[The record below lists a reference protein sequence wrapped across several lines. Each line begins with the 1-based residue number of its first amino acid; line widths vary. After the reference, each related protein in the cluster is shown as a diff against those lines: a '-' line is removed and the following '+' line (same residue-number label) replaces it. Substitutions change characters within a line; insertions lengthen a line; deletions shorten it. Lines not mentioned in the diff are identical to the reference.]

1 MGAGGWCQ
9 LGHFYRESRAAV
21 AGGHRSFKPR
31 GAGHMAPS
39 ILTHVTP
46 RTGEGG
52 VRLGPTSGSM
62 PHLWVGPN
70 DYLVEKCHQYGRR
83 VHLLTDHTRYLCV
96 TSAVAV
102 ENKMDVLIFIS
113 RSIYSLHFGQFIFS
127 WSWPWALDSLILLH
141 NIDRVKLDY
150 EHKHCIPTSS
160 KTATRH
166 FVTIE
171 CVELLE
177 LELLKKTSFYIM
189 Q

>member
-1 MGAGGWCQ
+1 M
-9 LGHFYRESRAAV
+9 

-52 VRLGPTSGSM
+52 VMLGPTSGSM
-62 PHLWVGPN
+62 SHLWVGPN

-83 VHLLTDHTRYLCV
+83 LHLLTAHTRYLCV

-102 ENKMDVLIFIS
+102 ENKMDVLIFLS